1 MKKIVLLFLFFSSVA
16 LSQTRGISYQALIID
31 PVTQELPGFNNSN
44 APLANKDICLKFS
57 FIDELILWYTKSI
70 EFVPIN
76 RSDNKFSTIRIIVY

>member
-44 APLANKDICLKFS
+44 APLANKDICLKF
-57 FIDELILWYTKSI
+57 
-70 EFVPIN
+70 
-76 RSDNKFSTIRIIVY
+76 